1 MKEGDS
7 REREFSN
14 VKMTQL
20 KHAFAGS
27 EMQVAILEDQ
37 QEDSK
42 RMASPQMTKKEMRTS
57 DLCSVN
63 SLNELG
69 NEFFPT
75 ASGKEPRNPD
85 IMLFTCQPLN
95 LRNNDAELQQ
105 VFEFCLSNQTHP
117 HLKLKKKYLKYT
129 S

>member
-1 MKEGDS
+1 
-7 REREFSN
+7 
-14 VKMTQL
+14 MTQL

-37 QEDSK
+37 QEDTK
-42 RMASPQMTKKEMRTS
+42 RMASPQMTKKEMGTS
-57 DLCSVN
+57 DLRSVN

-85 IMLFTCQPLN
+85 TMLFTCQPLN
-95 LRNNDAELQQ
+95 LRNNDAEL
-105 VFEFCLSNQTHP
+105 
-117 HLKLKKKYLKYT
+117 
-129 S
+129 